1 MSENDKTENNKSH
14 CLKCKSTQDIKDAEV
29 KISKNNRSMLCG
41 ICVQCGTKCCRF
53 LKKEKSEISK
63 KLEEYLIED
72 KKVDDNVDDKK
83 DDTVKDKVELIEKKI
98 KNVKRKNIKKQLE

>member
-1 MSENDKTENNKSH
+1 MSENDKTEMSY
-14 CLKCKSTQDIKDAEV
+14 CLKCKCNQEIKDAEV

-83 DDTVKDKVELIEKKI
+83 DDTVKDKVEHIEKKI